1 MNTFDL
7 TRQTKLNEL
16 KKAHAYRSRMVS
28 ESPQQAHQV
37 LNGKKVINFASND
50 YLGLANHPKIKQAY
64 HQGVDSWGVGSG
76 AAHLINGHSQ
86 AHQLLEEA
94 LAEFTNR
101 PRALLFSSGYSAN
114 LALLNSLYDKN
125 CTLYQDKLN
134 HASLIDAGLSSAA
147 TFKRYKH
154 KNTQHLQTLLQA
166 NQTSQHAIITDG
178 VFSMDGDIAP
188 LNKLASIA
196 QQHYAE
202 LVIDDAHGFGV
213 LGKTGAG
220 SCEHFALTAEQ
231 APVYMATLG
240 KAVGCYG
247 AFVAGSETLIETLI
261 NQARN
266 YIFTTA
272 TPPALAEAARES
284 LNIIQSESWRRDKLN
299 DNIQFFKNLSQQKG
313 LETIASDTAIQPI
326 IIGDNE
332 RLLYIKQQL
341 FEKGFLIG
349 AIRPP
354 TVPKGTARIRIT
366 LTAEHEQK
374 DIQVLLDLLEQFR

>member
-64 HQGVDSWGVGSG
+64 QQGVDSWGVGSG

-86 AHQLLEEA
+86 AHQQLEEA

-154 KNTQHLQTLLQA
+154 KDTQHLQTLLQA
-166 NQTSQHAIITDG
+166 KQTSQHAIITDG

-196 QQHYAE
+196 QQHNAE

>member
-1 MNTFDL
+1 
-7 TRQTKLNEL
+7 
-16 KKAHAYRSRMVS
+16 
-28 ESPQQAHQV
+28 
-37 LNGKKVINFASND
+37 
-50 YLGLANHPKIKQAY
+50 
-64 HQGVDSWGVGSG
+64 
-76 AAHLINGHSQ
+76 
-86 AHQLLEEA
+86 
-94 LAEFTNR
+94 
-101 PRALLFSSGYSAN
+101 
-114 LALLNSLYDKN
+114 
-125 CTLYQDKLN
+125 
-134 HASLIDAGLSSAA
+134 
-147 TFKRYKH
+147 
-154 KNTQHLQTLLQA
+154 
-166 NQTSQHAIITDG
+166 
-178 VFSMDGDIAP
+178 MDGDIAP
-188 LNKLASIA
+188 LNELTSIA
-196 QQHYAE
+196 QQHNAE

-240 KAVGCYG
+240 KAAGCYG